1 MANNIEFNGYKLSRG
16 WFDYCMEN
24 PDIIKP
30 NHTALYFWVIETF
43 NRFDWKQKVGLPTT
57 YAMEVLGLK
66 SYNTYIATLN
76 DLVAFG
82 FIIMVEKS
90 KNQYSANIIALSN
103 FNKARVKAT
112 LKHTPKQS
120 ESTHQS
126 TSESIDS
133 ITKPINLKTI
143 KPINLKTEGSD
154 NSDFSNP
161 TPPEIDFKK
170 LIDFFNQNRG
180 NMPEVQKISK
190 TRQIRISNLIKN
202 HSKEKLKDVI
212 LKCKDSNFIQGEN
225 GRTWVA
231 NFDWITKLENFI
243 KILEGNYKNK
253 ENGSSKPNTAE
264 SKQPIAGRQSAETIA
279 KNLQG
284 W

>member
-1 MANNIEFNGYKLSRG
+1 MANNIEFNGYTLSRT
-16 WFDYCMEN
+16 WFTYCLEN
-24 PDIIKP
+24 PETIKP
-30 NHTALYFWVIETF
+30 NHTALYFWIIETF
-43 NRFDWKQKVGLPTT
+43 NRFEWKQKVGLPTD
-57 YAMEVLGLK
+57 YAMEVLGIK
-66 SYNTYIATLN
+66 SYNTYIDTLTKLV
-76 DLVAFG
+76 DLG

-112 LKHTPKQS
+112 LKHIPKQS
-120 ESTHQS
+120 ESTVQS
-126 TSESIDS
+126 TSESICS
-133 ITKPINLKTI
+133 ITKPINLKTL
-143 KPINLKTEGSD
+143 KPINLKTKGSN

-161 TPPEIDFKK
+161 TPLEIDFKK
-170 LIDFFNQNRG
+170 LIDFFNENKG

-202 HSKEKLKDVI
+202 YSKEKLKDVI
-212 LKCKDSNFIQGEN
+212 LKCKNSNFIQGEN
-225 GRTWVA
+225 DRDWIA
-231 NFDWITKLENFI
+231 NFDWITKSENFI

-253 ENGSSKPNTAE
+253 ENGSSKQNTAE
-264 SKQPIAGRQSAETIA
+264 SKQPVAGRQSAETIA